1 MAAVANARQTSENYL
16 NAARTTVDWAASLLT
31 DDGGFAGCPDDI
43 GAYYKSVRAFGLSG
57 RVAEAERVAEFVKR
71 SFFAAG
77 DFNSGVN
84 TSSPDSGNY
93 RNAWLTLGSHAIGRY
108 DLSLA
113 GADYLESELHPELSG
128 APEFRRSSAAD
139 QQIEWGATASA
150 IIALLAVGRLDAAIR
165 AGGFFLDSMIRG
177 QPEPES
183 YLYLRKNWVGDWITE
198 CPAPVKPMHVIELGE
213 PAQRYW
219 YLGIGIAALGYLYR
233 ATGDA
238 RYLEG
243 ADTVFDAAMSCRP
256 GSLGDLTSAKVG
268 WGSAV
273 LYSLTGDGRHAD
285 AARRVAEM
293 LVATQE
299 PNGVWLRR
307 PEITRFEDQPLA
319 TSLDT
324 SLERVCWLYE
334 IARYLG

>member
-1 MAAVANARQTSENYL
+1 
-16 NAARTTVDWAASLLT
+16 
-31 DDGGFAGCPDDI
+31 
-43 GAYYKSVRAFGLSG
+43 
-57 RVAEAERVAEFVKR
+57 
-71 SFFAAG
+71 
-77 DFNSGVN
+77 
-84 TSSPDSGNY
+84 
-93 RNAWLTLGSHAIGRY
+93 
-108 DLSLA
+108 
-113 GADYLESELHPELSG
+113 
-128 APEFRRSSAAD
+128 
-139 QQIEWGATASA
+139 
-150 IIALLAVGRLDAAIR
+150 
-165 AGGFFLDSMIRG
+165 
-177 QPEPES
+177 
-183 YLYLRKNWVGDWITE
+183 
-198 CPAPVKPMHVIELGE
+198 MHVIELGE

-307 PEITRFEDQPLA
+307 PEITRFEDQPLGDFARHELGAGLLAVRDRPLSWLRAASRAEYQPVDPYAPILYPAFKRASGSSLLRPTVQSLPIPSRFRRSVVISELFITVMSSCPFRALA
-319 TSLDT
+319 TRD
-324 SLERVCWLYE
+324 LYKVA
-334 IARYLG
+334 ARAGGR